1 MDFLVLVNPSAFRGQ
16 KANYAPPTVGRKAL
30 VEGSNLLH
38 RLFLGD
44 GPYRCRPILSVCQ
57 ALMRRE
63 IALTEYSSADVA
75 RDRRHSRSLQAASI
89 INAKPLS
96 QKRILP
102 LLLARWPA
110 LSSSGLEL
118 RGRVLESE

>member
-1 MDFLVLVNPSAFRGQ
+1 MDFLGLVNVPAFRGK
-16 KANYAPPTVGRKAL
+16 KANFAPPSARRKAL

-44 GPYRCRPILSVCQ
+44 GPYRCRPILSLCQ

-63 IALTEYSSADVA
+63 IALPEYSSADVA
-75 RDRRHSRSLQAASI
+75 RDRPHSRSLQATSI
-89 INAKPLS
+89 INTKPLS

-102 LLLARWPA
+102 LLIARCPA
-110 LSSSGLEL
+110 LSSTGLT
-118 RGRVLESE
+118 